1 MTKEYKEE
9 GIHMLMIEPIKNSIP
24 EGREALDKLG
34 ESL

>member
-1 MTKEYKEE
+1 
-9 GIHMLMIEPIKNSIP
+9 MLMIEPIKNSIP